1 MAASDV
7 IMAVSQPVPTT
18 TYMPSSAL
26 DKDGLVKINPNLS
39 IVEGTPNADYHFCA
53 GDAARWSGIK
63 RAGGAM
69 HGGHYVARNIHQNI
83 LRDHVPG
90 GHETAYGELHE
101 FPSVI
106 GLAVGKKAVASSP
119 DSGTVSGE
127 DVLQAYFRNDLGFDI
142 CWDYMQLGGKKEEEM
157 VEA

>member
-1 MAASDV
+1 
-7 IMAVSQPVPTT
+7 
-18 TYMPSSAL
+18 
-26 DKDGLVKINPNLS
+26 
-39 IVEGTPNADYHFCA
+39 
-53 GDAARWSGIK
+53 
-63 RAGGAM
+63 M

-127 DVLQAYFRNDLGFDI
+127 DVLQAYFRNDLGFDSM
-142 CWDYMQLGGKKEEEM
+142 YSSTLPHSLFVAFLLTTQ
-157 VEA
+157 